1 MGKHE
6 PTSSTGAPPPLLL
19 PPYTFATNHAAY
31 FIIPPFFTATPAC
44 LPAFRTVVSLPSL
57 TIFLGEVGDKP

>member
-6 PTSSTGAPPPLLL
+6 PNVVDRCAPHS
-19 PPYTFATNHAAY
+19 YTFATNHAVY

-57 TIFLGEVGDKP
+57 TIFFR